1 MRFFILLLILV
12 SCVSDPSKQSRNAYL
27 LEEEDNTLSEVIEDI
42 TILLDLYPINGEID
56 KEKLSYELQR
66 PRQFFSSGSNNEIR
80 LHKLGQIRWLYVESL
95 PSSVWP
101 ILIQYIEN
109 ENDLSIGISNPDEGV
124 IETEIFN
131 RKDKEVKY
139 RFKVEHG
146 IRQAS
151 TELFFTELVKQE
163 NDWAILDNDNS
174 EADDFLRKLL
184 DYFSSATVSQGTSL
198 VALNLNQGR
207 KSEVINTDDGKSY
220 IKLSIGFARTWAA
233 LNRALKEAAIS
244 VKDLNREEGYVLIN
258 YGLPEEEGIL
268 ARLRKSEPK
277 EYKII
282 VRSSSEDLTQIMLDS
297 EEWNDELESLLS
309 EINQSLS

>member
-1 MRFFILLLILV
+1 MRFFVLLLILA

-27 LEEEDNTLSEVIEDI
+27 LAEEDNTLSEVIEDI

-101 ILIQYIEN
+101 ILNQYIEN
-109 ENDLSIGISNPDEGV
+109 ENDLSIRISDPDEGV

-174 EADDFLRKLL
+174 EADEFLRKLL

-207 KSEVINTDDGKSY
+207 KSEVINTNDGKSY

-233 LNRALKEAAIS
+233 LNRALKEAAIN

>member
-1 MRFFILLLILV
+1 MRFFVILLILA

-101 ILIQYIEN
+101 ILNQYIEN
-109 ENDLSIGISNPDEGV
+109 ENDLSIRISDPDEGV

-174 EADDFLRKLL
+174 EADEFLRKLL

-207 KSEVINTDDGKSY
+207 KSEVINTNDGKSY

-233 LNRALKEAAIS
+233 LNRALKEAAIN

>member
-1 MRFFILLLILV
+1 MRFFVLLLILA

-101 ILIQYIEN
+101 ILNQYIEN
-109 ENDLSIGISNPDEGV
+109 ENDLSIRISDPDEGV

-174 EADDFLRKLL
+174 EADEFLRKLL

-207 KSEVINTDDGKSY
+207 KSEVINTNDGKSY

-233 LNRALKEAAIS
+233 LNRALKEAAIN

-282 VRSSSEDLTQIMLDS
+282 VRSL
-297 EEWNDELESLLS
+297 SL
-309 EINQSLS
+309 IHI

>member
-109 ENDLSIGISNPDEGV
+109 ENDLSIGISDPDEGV

>member
-1 MRFFILLLILV
+1 MRFFVLLLILV

-101 ILIQYIEN
+101 ILNQYIEN
-109 ENDLSIGISNPDEGV
+109 ENDLSIGISDPDEGV

>member
-1 MRFFILLLILV
+1 MRFFVLLLILA

-42 TILLDLYPINGEID
+42 SILLDLYPINGDIN
-56 KEKLSYELQR
+56 KENLSYELQR

-101 ILIQYIEN
+101 ILNQYIEN
-109 ENDLSIGISNPDEGV
+109 ENDLSIRISDPDEGV

-174 EADDFLRKLL
+174 EADEFLRKLL

-207 KSEVINTDDGKSY
+207 KSEVINTNDGKSY

-233 LNRALKEAAIS
+233 LNRALKEAAIN

>member
-1 MRFFILLLILV
+1 MRFFVLLLILA

-101 ILIQYIEN
+101 ILNQYIEN
-109 ENDLSIGISNPDEGV
+109 ENDLSIRISDPDEGV

-131 RKDKEVKY
+131 KKDKEVKY

-207 KSEVINTDDGKSY
+207 KSEVINTNDGKSY

-233 LNRALKEAAIS
+233 LNRALKEAAIN

-282 VRSSSEDLTQIMLDS
+282 VRSSSDDLTQIMLDS

>member
-1 MRFFILLLILV
+1 MRFFVLLLILA

-101 ILIQYIEN
+101 ILNQYIEN
-109 ENDLSIGISNPDEGV
+109 ENDLSIRISDPDEGV

-151 TELFFTELVKQE
+151 TELFFTELVKQD

-207 KSEVINTDDGKSY
+207 KSEVINTNDGKSY

-233 LNRALKEAAIS
+233 LNRALKEAAIN

>member
-1 MRFFILLLILV
+1 MRFFVLLLILA
-12 SCVSDPSKQSRNAYL
+12 SCVSDPAKQSRNAYL
-27 LEEEDNTLSEVIEDI
+27 LEEEDSTLSEVIDDI
-42 TILLDLYPINGEID
+42 TVLLDLYPINGEID

-101 ILIQYIEN
+101 ILNQYIEN
-109 ENDLSIGISNPDEGV
+109 ENDLSIGISDPDEGV

-244 VKDLNREEGYVLIN
+244 IKDLNREEGYVLIN

-282 VRSSSEDLTQIMLDS
+282 VRSSSDDLTQIMLDS

>member
-1 MRFFILLLILV
+1 MRFFVLLLILA

-101 ILIQYIEN
+101 ILNQYIEN
-109 ENDLSIGISNPDEGV
+109 ENDLSIRISDPDEGV

-163 NDWAILDNDNS
+163 DDWAILDNDNS
-174 EADDFLRKLL
+174 EADEFLRKLL

-207 KSEVINTDDGKSY
+207 KSEVINTNDGKSY

-233 LNRALKEAAIS
+233 LNRALKEAAIN

>member
-1 MRFFILLLILV
+1 MRFFVLLLILA

-101 ILIQYIEN
+101 ILNQYIEN
-109 ENDLSIGISNPDEGV
+109 ENDLSIRISDPDEGV

-174 EADDFLRKLL
+174 EADEFLRKLL

-207 KSEVINTDDGKSY
+207 KSEVINTNDGKSY

-233 LNRALKEAAIS
+233 LNRALKEAAIN
-244 VKDLNREEGYVLIN
+244 VQDLNREEGYVLIN

>member
-1 MRFFILLLILV
+1 MRFFVLLLILA

-101 ILIQYIEN
+101 ILNQYIEN
-109 ENDLSIGISNPDEGV
+109 ENDLSIRISDPDEGV

-151 TELFFTELVKQE
+151 TELFFTELVKQG

-174 EADDFLRKLL
+174 EADEFLRKLL

-207 KSEVINTDDGKSY
+207 KSEVINTNDGKSY

-233 LNRALKEAAIS
+233 LNRALKEAAIN

-282 VRSSSEDLTQIMLDS
+282 VISSSEDLTQIMLDS

-309 EINQSLS
+309 EINQSLY

>member
-1 MRFFILLLILV
+1 MRFFVLLLILA
-12 SCVSDPSKQSRNAYL
+12 SCVSDPSKQSRYAYL

-101 ILIQYIEN
+101 ILNQYIEN
-109 ENDLSIGISNPDEGV
+109 ENDLSIRISDPDEGV

-174 EADDFLRKLL
+174 EADEFLRKLL

-207 KSEVINTDDGKSY
+207 KSEVINTNDGKSY

>member
-1 MRFFILLLILV
+1 MRNFVLLLILV

-56 KEKLSYELQR
+56 KENLSYELQR

-101 ILIQYIEN
+101 ILNQYIEN
-109 ENDLSIGISNPDEGV
+109 ENDLSIRISDPDEGV

-131 RKDKEVKY
+131 RKEKEVKY

-163 NDWAILDNDNS
+163 NDWVILDNDNS

-233 LNRALKEAAIS
+233 LNRSLKEAAIN

>member
-42 TILLDLYPINGEID
+42 TILLGLYPINGEID
-56 KEKLSYELQR
+56 KEKLSYDLQR

-101 ILIQYIEN
+101 ILNQYIEN
-109 ENDLSIGISNPDEGV
+109 ENDLSIRISDPDVGV

-174 EADDFLRKLL
+174 GADEFLRKLL

-220 IKLSIGFARTWAA
+220 INLSIGFARAWAA
-233 LNRALKEAAIS
+233 LNRALKEAAIN
-244 VKDLNREEGYVLIN
+244 VKDLNRKEGYVLIN
-258 YGLPEEEGIL
+258 YGLPQEEGIL

-282 VRSSSEDLTQIMLDS
+282 VRSSSVDLTQIMLDS
-297 EEWNDELESLLS
+297 EEWNEELESLLS

>member
-101 ILIQYIEN
+101 ILNQYIEN
-109 ENDLSIGISNPDEGV
+109 ENDLSIRISDPDEGV

-174 EADDFLRKLL
+174 EAEEFLRNLL

-244 VKDLNREEGYVLIN
+244 IKDLNREEGYVLIN

>member
-101 ILIQYIEN
+101 ILNQYIEN
-109 ENDLSIGISNPDEGV
+109 ENDLSIGISDPDEGV

-163 NDWAILDNDNS
+163 NDWDILDNDNS

-244 VKDLNREEGYVLIN
+244 IKDLNREEGYVLIN

-282 VRSSSEDLTQIMLDS
+282 VRSSSDDLTQIMLDS

>member
-1 MRFFILLLILV
+1 MRFFVLLLILA

-27 LEEEDNTLSEVIEDI
+27 LEEEDNTLAEVIEDI

-101 ILIQYIEN
+101 ILNQYIEN
-109 ENDLSIGISNPDEGV
+109 ENDLSIRISDPDEGV

-174 EADDFLRKLL
+174 EADEFLRKLL

-207 KSEVINTDDGKSY
+207 KSEVINTNDGKSY

-233 LNRALKEAAIS
+233 LNRALKEAAIN

>member
-1 MRFFILLLILV
+1 MRFFVLLLILA

-27 LEEEDNTLSEVIEDI
+27 LEEEDNTLSEVIDDI
-42 TILLDLYPINGEID
+42 TVLLDLYPINGEID
-56 KEKLSYELQR
+56 KKKLSYELQR

-101 ILIQYIEN
+101 ILNQYIEN
-109 ENDLSIGISNPDEGV
+109 ENDLSIRISDPDVGV

-174 EADDFLRKLL
+174 EADEFLRKLL

-207 KSEVINTDDGKSY
+207 KSEVINTNDGKSY

-233 LNRALKEAAIS
+233 LNRALKEAAIN

-258 YGLPEEEGIL
+258 YGLPKEEGIL

>member
-101 ILIQYIEN
+101 ILNQYIEN
-109 ENDLSIGISNPDEGV
+109 ENDLSIRISDPDEGV
-124 IETEIFN
+124 IETETFN
-131 RKDKEVKY
+131 KKDKEVKY

-163 NDWAILDNDNS
+163 NGWAILDNDNS
-174 EADDFLRKLL
+174 KADEFLRKLL

-207 KSEVINTDDGKSY
+207 KSEVINTNDGKSY

-233 LNRALKEAAIS
+233 LNRALKEAAIN

>member
-101 ILIQYIEN
+101 ILNQYIEN
-109 ENDLSIGISNPDEGV
+109 ENDLSIGISDPDEGV

-151 TELFFTELVKQE
+151 TELFFTELVKKE

-184 DYFSSATVSQGTSL
+184 DYFSSTTVSQGTSL

-282 VRSSSEDLTQIMLDS
+282 VRSSSDDLTQIMLDS

>member
-1 MRFFILLLILV
+1 MRFFVLLLILA
-12 SCVSDPSKQSRNAYL
+12 SCVSDPAKQSRNAYL

-101 ILIQYIEN
+101 ILNQYIEN
-109 ENDLSIGISNPDEGV
+109 ENDLSIRISDPDEGV

-174 EADDFLRKLL
+174 EADEFLRKLL

-207 KSEVINTDDGKSY
+207 KSEVINTNDGKSY

-233 LNRALKEAAIS
+233 LNRALKEAAIN

>member
-42 TILLDLYPINGEID
+42 TVLLDLYPINGEID

-101 ILIQYIEN
+101 ILNQYIEN
-109 ENDLSIGISNPDEGV
+109 ENDLSIRISDPDVGV

-233 LNRALKEAAIS
+233 LNRALKEAAIN

>member
-56 KEKLSYELQR
+56 KEKLSYDLQR

-101 ILIQYIEN
+101 ILNQYIEN
-109 ENDLSIGISNPDEGV
+109 ENDLSIRISDPDEGV

-131 RKDKEVKY
+131 RKDKVVKY

-220 IKLSIGFARTWAA
+220 INLSIGFARAWAA
-233 LNRALKEAAIS
+233 LNRALKEAAIN
-244 VKDLNREEGYVLIN
+244 VKDLNRKEGYVLIN
-258 YGLPEEEGIL
+258 YGLPQEEGIL

-297 EEWNDELESLLS
+297 EEWNEELESLLS

>member
-42 TILLDLYPINGEID
+42 SILLDLYPINGEID

-101 ILIQYIEN
+101 ILNQYIEN
-109 ENDLSIGISNPDEGV
+109 ENDLSIGISDPDKGV

>member
-1 MRFFILLLILV
+1 MRFFILLFILV

-27 LEEEDNTLSEVIEDI
+27 LEEEDSTLSEVIEDI
-42 TILLDLYPINGEID
+42 TILLDLYPINGEIN
-56 KEKLSYELQR
+56 KENLSYDLQR

-101 ILIQYIEN
+101 ILNQYIEN
-109 ENDLSIGISNPDEGV
+109 ENDLSIRISDPDEGV

-174 EADDFLRKLL
+174 EADEFLRKLL

-207 KSEVINTDDGKSY
+207 KSEVINTNDGKSY

-233 LNRALKEAAIS
+233 LNRALKEAAIN

-258 YGLPEEEGIL
+258 YGLPEEDGIL

>member
-1 MRFFILLLILV
+1 MRFFVLLLILA

-101 ILIQYIEN
+101 ILNQYIEN
-109 ENDLSIGISNPDEGV
+109 ENDLSIRISDPDEGV

-174 EADDFLRKLL
+174 EADEFLRKLL

-207 KSEVINTDDGKSY
+207 KSEVINTNDGKSY

-233 LNRALKEAAIS
+233 LNRALKEAAIN

-282 VRSSSEDLTQIMLDS
+282 VRSSSEDCLLYTSPSPRDR
-297 EEWNDELESLLS
+297 LLS
-309 EINQSLS
+309 RMPSSA

>member
-1 MRFFILLLILV
+1 MRFFVLLLILA

-101 ILIQYIEN
+101 ILNQYIEN
-109 ENDLSIGISNPDEGV
+109 ENDLSIRISDPDEGV

-174 EADDFLRKLL
+174 EADEFLRKLL

-233 LNRALKEAAIS
+233 LNRALKEAAID

-282 VRSSSEDLTQIMLDS
+282 VRSSSQDLTQIMLDS

>member
-1 MRFFILLLILV
+1 MRFFVLLLILA

-42 TILLDLYPINGEID
+42 TVLLDLYPINGEID

-101 ILIQYIEN
+101 ILNQYIEN
-109 ENDLSIGISNPDEGV
+109 ENDLSIGISDPDEGV

-151 TELFFTELVKQE
+151 TELFFTELVKKE

-184 DYFSSATVSQGTSL
+184 DYFSSTTVSQGTSL

-244 VKDLNREEGYVLIN
+244 IKDLNREEGYVLIN

-282 VRSSSEDLTQIMLDS
+282 VRSSSDDLTQIMLDS

>member
-1 MRFFILLLILV
+1 MRFLVLLLILA

-66 PRQFFSSGSNNEIR
+66 PRQFFSSGNNNEIR

-101 ILIQYIEN
+101 ILNQYIEN
-109 ENDLSIGISNPDEGV
+109 ENDLSIRISDPDKGV

-174 EADDFLRKLL
+174 EADEFLRKLL

-207 KSEVINTDDGKSY
+207 KSEVINTNDGKSY

-282 VRSSSEDLTQIMLDS
+282 VRSSSEDQTQIMLDS

>member
-1 MRFFILLLILV
+1 MRFFVLLLILA

-101 ILIQYIEN
+101 ILNQYIEN
-109 ENDLSIGISNPDEGV
+109 ENDLSIRISDPDEGV

-174 EADDFLRKLL
+174 EADEFLRKLL

-207 KSEVINTDDGKSY
+207 KSEVINTNDGKSY

-233 LNRALKEAAIS
+233 LNRALKEAAIN

-282 VRSSSEDLTQIMLDS
+282 VRSSSEDLTQIILDS

>member
-101 ILIQYIEN
+101 ILNQYIEN
-109 ENDLSIGISNPDEGV
+109 ENDLSIGISDPDEGV

-184 DYFSSATVSQGTSL
+184 DYFSSTTVSQGTSL

>member
-101 ILIQYIEN
+101 ILNQYIEN
-109 ENDLSIGISNPDEGV
+109 ENDLSIGISDPDEGV

-163 NDWAILDNDNS
+163 NDWDILDNDNS

-184 DYFSSATVSQGTSL
+184 DYFSSTTVSQGTSL

-244 VKDLNREEGYVLIN
+244 IKDLNREEGYVLIN

-282 VRSSSEDLTQIMLDS
+282 VRSSSDDLTQIMLDS

>member
-101 ILIQYIEN
+101 ILNQYIEN
-109 ENDLSIGISNPDEGV
+109 ENDLSIRISDPDEGV

-174 EADDFLRKLL
+174 EADEFLRKLL

-207 KSEVINTDDGKSY
+207 KSEVINTNDGKSY

-233 LNRALKEAAIS
+233 LNRALKEAAIN

-282 VRSSSEDLTQIMLDS
+282 VRSSSDDLTQIMLDS

>member
-1 MRFFILLLILV
+1 MRFFVLLLILA

-101 ILIQYIEN
+101 ILNQYIEN
-109 ENDLSIGISNPDEGV
+109 ENDLSIRISDPDEGV

-174 EADDFLRKLL
+174 EADEFLRKLL

-207 KSEVINTDDGKSY
+207 KSEVINTNDGKSY

-233 LNRALKEAAIS
+233 LNRALKEAAIN

-282 VRSSSEDLTQIMLDS
+282 VRSSSEDQTQIMLDS

>member
-101 ILIQYIEN
+101 ILNQYIEN
-109 ENDLSIGISNPDEGV
+109 ENDLSIGISDPDEGV

-131 RKDKEVKY
+131 RKDKDVKY

-151 TELFFTELVKQE
+151 TELFFTELVKKE

-244 VKDLNREEGYVLIN
+244 IKDLNREEGYVLIN

-282 VRSSSEDLTQIMLDS
+282 VRSSSDDLTQIMLDS

>member
-1 MRFFILLLILV
+1 MRFFVLLLILA

-101 ILIQYIEN
+101 ILNQYIEN
-109 ENDLSIGISNPDEGV
+109 ENDLSIRISDPDEGV

-174 EADDFLRKLL
+174 AADEFLRKLL

-207 KSEVINTDDGKSY
+207 KSEVINTNDGKSY

-233 LNRALKEAAIS
+233 LNRALKEAAIN

-309 EINQSLS
+309 DINQSLS

>member
-101 ILIQYIEN
+101 ILNQYIEN
-109 ENDLSIGISNPDEGV
+109 ENDLSIGISDPDEGV

-244 VKDLNREEGYVLIN
+244 IKDLNREDGYVLIN

-282 VRSSSEDLTQIMLDS
+282 VRSSSEDLTEIMLDS

>member
-1 MRFFILLLILV
+1 MRFFVLLLILA

-27 LEEEDNTLSEVIEDI
+27 LEEEDNTLSEVIDDI
-42 TILLDLYPINGEID
+42 TVLLDLYPINGEID
-56 KEKLSYELQR
+56 KKKLSYELQR

-101 ILIQYIEN
+101 ILNQYIEN
-109 ENDLSIGISNPDEGV
+109 ENDLSIRISDPDVGV

-174 EADDFLRKLL
+174 GADEFLRKLL

-207 KSEVINTDDGKSY
+207 KSEVINTNDGKSY

-233 LNRALKEAAIS
+233 LNRALKEAAIN

-282 VRSSSEDLTQIMLDS
+282 VRSSSEDQTQIMLDS

>member
-1 MRFFILLLILV
+1 MRFFVLLLILA

-27 LEEEDNTLSEVIEDI
+27 LEEEDNTLSEVIDDI

-101 ILIQYIEN
+101 ILNQYIEN
-109 ENDLSIGISNPDEGV
+109 ENDLSIRISDPDEGV

-174 EADDFLRKLL
+174 EADEFLRKLL

-207 KSEVINTDDGKSY
+207 KSEVINTNDGKSY

-233 LNRALKEAAIS
+233 LNRALKEAAIN